1 MVIFPIKWYY
11 FQCKTIGGIILKN
24 LVKGFLIFI
33 LLFSLAACGSEST
46 SGSNE
51 EKTNTKDEDKSSG
64 KLLTKEEFEKMYTD
78 PKKYKGSKVEF
89 YAKVFVEPEKDDD
102 GTYLQVY
109 ANNNGERNTIV
120 GIGDPDLDV
129 KIDDVILVK
138 GTVEDVF
145 EGENALGGT
154 ITAPAIKAESIEK
167 SDYAT
172 AFAPALKTVDVNK
185 EIDQHGYIV
194 KLNKIEVAESE
205 TRLYVKIT
213 NNTDTNISFY
223 SFNAKVVSGNQQ
235 FEIQDNYE
243 AGYPEVQSDILP
255 GVESEGIVVFPA
267 IPDSGTVKV
276 LFEGSSENYEL
287 EFKPFEFEVT
297 Y

>member
-1 MVIFPIKWYY
+1 M
-11 FQCKTIGGIILKN
+11 KN
-24 LVKGFLIFI
+24 LFKGFLVFM
-33 LLFSLAACGSEST
+33 LLFSLTACGSEST
-46 SGSNE
+46 SGSSE
-51 EKTNTKDEDKSSG
+51 EKTKTKDEEKSSG
-64 KLLTKEEFEKMYTD
+64 KLLTKEEFEKMYSD

-109 ANNNGERNTIV
+109 ANNNDERNTIV
-120 GIGDPDLDV
+120 GIEDPNLDV
-129 KIDDVILVK
+129 KMDDIILVK
-138 GTVEDVF
+138 GSVEDVF

-154 ITAPAIKAESIEK
+154 ISAPAIKAESIEK

-172 AFAPALKTVDVNK
+172 AFAPALKTIDVNN
-185 EIDQHGYIV
+185 EVDQHGYNL
-194 KLNKIEVAESE
+194 KLNKIELAESE
-205 TRLYVKIT
+205 TRLHVTIT

-223 SFNAKVVSGNQQ
+223 SFDAKIVSGNQQ
-235 FEIQDNYE
+235 FEILDNYE

-267 IPDSGTVKV
+267 LPDSGTVKV
-276 LFEGSSENYEL
+276 LFEGSSENYDL